1 MAQPFEITSPV
12 DGQPRPAGSYLSLE
26 EALGCLQAAEDA
38 FASWRR
44 SSVSERIALCLHFLS
59 EMEARASIYGRE
71 VAEAMGKPVAQAIGE
86 IGGARARTEALCR
99 VAAAALADVPLEKK
113 EGFTRFIRREPRGVG
128 LDIAAWNYPYVVAVN
143 VVIPALLAGNAV
155 LLKHAPQTACVG
167 RQFAEAFAAAGAPQG
182 LVQDFTAEHAT
193 IEKVLATGRIAHVGF
208 TGSVRGGREVYARVA
223 AGGFASCGLEMG
235 GKDAA
240 LVLED
245 ADLSKVVPILV
256 DGAFYNAGQSCCE
269 VERIYVPRAMHD
281 EFVRLFVEETH
292 KYKVGSPLDTE
303 TTLGPV
309 VNQEAAT
316 RIEAH
321 LADAVGKG
329 AELMTN
335 DAHFEVPQRSGCY
348 LPPRVLTKVTS
359 QMLVMMDESFGPIIG
374 IQAYDDVEE
383 GIRLVNDSPFGLTA
397 SIWTGDQEKALEIG
411 DKLEVGTV
419 YLNRCDAVDPELPW
433 VGVKHSGLGFT
444 LAAEGI
450 VSMTRPKSFHLKH
463 S

>member
-12 DGQPRPAGSYLSLE
+12 DGRSRPAGLYLSLE
-26 EALGCLQAAEDA
+26 EALERLSAAEQT
-38 FASWRR
+38 FSRFRR
-44 SSVSERIALCLHFLS
+44 VSVAERVALCLGFLNQLD
-59 EMEARASIYGRE
+59 ARANDYARE
-71 VAEAMGKPVAQAIGE
+71 VAEAMGKPLGQGVGE

-99 VAAAALADVPLEKK
+99 AAESALADVPVEKK
-113 EGFTRFIRREPRGVG
+113 EGFTRFIRREPRGVV

-143 VVIPALLAGNAV
+143 VVIPALLAGNSV

-167 RQFAEAFAAAGAPQG
+167 RQFEEAFLAAGAPVG
-182 LVQDFTAEHAT
+182 LVQDFMVDHPT
-193 IEKVLATGRIAHVGF
+193 IEKVLATGRLAHVGF
-208 TGSVRGGREVYARVA
+208 TGSVRGGHEVYSRVA

-240 LVLED
+240 LVLDD
-245 ADLSKVVPILV
+245 AELEKVVPILV
-256 DGAFYNAGQSCCE
+256 DGAFYNAGQSCCA
-269 VERIYVPRAMHD
+269 VERIYVPRKLHD
-281 EFVRLFVEETH
+281 DFVRLFVEETH
-292 KYKVGSPLDTE
+292 RYKVGSPHDAA

-309 VNQEAAT
+309 VNRDAAA

-321 LADAVGKG
+321 LADALAKG
-329 AELMTN
+329 AKLVTD
-335 DAHFEVPQRSGCY
+335 DAHFELTQSSGCY
-348 LPPRVLTKVTS
+348 LPPRVLTHVS
-359 QMLVMMDESFGPIIG
+359 HEMRVMRDESFGPIIG
-374 IQAYDDVEE
+374 IQAYDDLEE

-397 SIWTGDQEKALEIG
+397 SIWTNDAARALEIG

-444 LAAEGI
+444 LAADGI
-450 VSMTRPKSFHLKH
+450 ISMTRPKSFHLRH

>member
-12 DGQPRPAGSYLSLE
+12 DGLSRPAGLYLSLDEALDRLAAAE
-26 EALGCLQAAEDA
+26 EA
-38 FASWRR
+38 FALWRR
-44 SSVSERIALCLHFLS
+44 TSVAERIALCLGFLNQLD
-59 EMEARASIYGRE
+59 ARASEYARE
-71 VAEAMGKPVAQAIGE
+71 VAEAMGKPVGQAVGE

-99 VAAAALADVPLEKK
+99 AAESALADVPLEKR
-113 EGFTRFIRREPRGVG
+113 EGFTRFIRREPRGVV

-167 RQFAEAFAAAGAPQG
+167 RQFEEAFRAAGAPVG
-182 LVQDFTAEHAT
+182 LVQNFMADHPT
-193 IEKVLATGRIAHVGF
+193 IEKVLNTGRLAHVGF
-208 TGSVRGGREVYARVA
+208 TGSVRGGHEVYSRVA

-245 ADLSKVVPILV
+245 ADIKKVVPILV
-256 DGAFYNAGQSCCE
+256 DGAFYNAGQSCCA
-269 VERIYVPRAMHD
+269 VERIYVPRKVHD

-292 KYKVGSPLDTE
+292 KYKVGSPLDAA

-309 VNQEAAT
+309 VNREAAA
-316 RIEAH
+316 RIQTH
-321 LADAVGKG
+321 LSDALTKG
-329 AELMTN
+329 AKLVTQ
-335 DAHFEVPQRSGCY
+335 DAHFEVPQGSGCY
-348 LPPRVLTKVTS
+348 LPPRVLTNVNHD
-359 QMLVMMDESFGPIIG
+359 MLVMMDESFGPIIG
-374 IQAYDDVEE
+374 IQAYDDLEE

-397 SIWTGDQEKALEIG
+397 SIWTGDSSRALEIG

-444 LAAEGI
+444 LATDGI
-450 VSMTRPKSFHLKH
+450 ISMTRPKSFHLKH